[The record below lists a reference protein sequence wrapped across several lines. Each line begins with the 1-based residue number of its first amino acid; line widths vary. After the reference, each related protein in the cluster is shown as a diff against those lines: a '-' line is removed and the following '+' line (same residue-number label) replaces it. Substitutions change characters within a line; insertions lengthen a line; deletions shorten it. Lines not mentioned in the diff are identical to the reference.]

1 MPVGS
6 GFVPD
11 IEVWDTKIKGKGYF
25 RQASGAETQKQPTQ
39 TN

>member
-11 IEVWDTKIKGKGYF
+11 IEVWDTKIKGKGHF
-25 RQASGAETQKQPTQ
+25 RQSSSAGTQKQRIQ
-39 TN
+39 MN